1 MVLGLDWSPRRGT
14 RRSRKNLRV
23 DPAYPFTFLQESG
36 VYYHQRDYK
45 SLVEAAQKS
54 VDANADLWFSHY
66 FLAVGYQGL
75 GQLEQAVTEYQRA
88 VDLSQRDSDP
98 TAGLAHAYATMGRRA
113 EAEKILSE
121 LQQQSKRAYASPY
134 MIAVIYAGLGQ
145 RDKAFEFLEKAYQL
159 KSPDIVYFL
168 RADLR
173 LDTLRQDPRFRDLL
187 RRVGLPP

>member
-1 MVLGLDWSPRRGT
+1 
-14 RRSRKNLRV
+14 
-23 DPAYPFTFLQESG
+23 
-36 VYYHQRDYK
+36 
-45 SLVEAAQKS
+45 
-54 VDANADLWFSHY
+54 VDAHADLWQSHY
-66 FLAVGYQGL
+66 FLAAGYEGS

-98 TAGLAHAYATMGRRA
+98 TAGLAYAYASMGKRA
-113 EAEKILSE
+113 EAQKILNE
-121 LQQQSKRAYASPY
+121 LQRQSKSAYVSPY

-173 LDTLRQDPRFRDLL
+173 LDTLRQEARFRDLL